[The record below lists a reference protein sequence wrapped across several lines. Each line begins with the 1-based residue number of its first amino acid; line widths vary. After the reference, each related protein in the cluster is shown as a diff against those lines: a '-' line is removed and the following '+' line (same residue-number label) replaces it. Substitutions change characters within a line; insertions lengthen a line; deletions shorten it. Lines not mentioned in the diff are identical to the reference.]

1 MPLRIPPQTRV
12 ILIPSDNQR
21 TREYVIN
28 RSLLIVLVSL
38 AAALAA
44 LLAVALITW
53 SVLATRA
60 AQVPSLQKRFAEA
73 SEQAAQVRALTRELE
88 QMRAVQRQVYAL
100 LGVPEP
106 PALAAA
112 PLTAAG
118 GAAGAETEGAP
129 GTPAGAGPGSVAGAR
144 AAGSAVAPAGK
155 PGPGLA
161 GDSLGLI
168 ALPPPDLWPVKGRV
182 TREFAPSGESGR
194 ASGAAHAG
202 MDLVAAVDTPIKAA
216 GKGVVTRADWDPFLG
231 NYVEIA
237 HGLGYVT
244 VYGHCSR
251 LAVREGDRVDRGQE
265 IAFLGGTGQATAP
278 HLHFE
283 VWKNGAALDPRLVMT
298 GDPAR

>member
-1 MPLRIPPQTRV
+1 MPLRLPPQTRV
-12 ILIPSDNQR
+12 ILIPSDDRR
-21 TREYVIN
+21 TREYVIG
-28 RSLLIVLVSL
+28 RGLLITLLAL
-38 AAALAA
+38 AATLAA
-44 LLAVALITW
+44 LLVVALITW

-60 AQVPSLQKRFAEA
+60 AQVPSLQKRLAEA
-73 SEQAAQVRALTRELE
+73 SEQVAQVRALTRELE
-88 QMRAVQRQVYAL
+88 QMRGVQRQVYSL
-100 LGVPEP
+100 LGVAEP
-106 PALAAA
+106 AALAA
-112 PLTAAG
+112 PP
-118 GAAGAETEGAP
+118 AAGAPGADAPGAP
-129 GTPAGAGPGSVAGAR
+129 GGDAA
-144 AAGSAVAPAGK
+144 AAGEPGGGSASSGAGK

-168 ALPPPDLWPVKGRV
+168 ALPPPDLWPIKGRA
-182 TREFAPSGESGR
+182 TREFAAEGESR
-194 ASGAAHAG
+194 GAPGGAHEG
-202 MDLVAAVDTPIKAA
+202 IDLVAAVDTPIKAA
-216 GKGVVTRADWDPFLG
+216 GKGVVTRAGWDPFLG

-251 LAVREGDRVDRGQE
+251 LAVREGDRVDRGQA

>member
-1 MPLRIPPQTRV
+1 MPVRLPPQTRV

-21 TREYVIN
+21 TREYVIG
-28 RSLLIVLVSL
+28 RGLLITLL
-38 AAALAA
+38 ALTGALAA
-44 LLAVALITW
+44 LLVVALTTW

-60 AQVPSLQKRFAEA
+60 AQVPSLQKRLAEA
-73 SEQAAQVRALTRELE
+73 SEQVAQVRVLTREME
-88 QMRAVQRQVYAL
+88 QMRGVQRQVYTL

-106 PALAAA
+106 AALAG
-112 PLTAAG
+112 PDAG
-118 GAAGAETEGAP
+118 GAAATAGAGAGAP
-129 GTPAGAGPGSVAGAR
+129 GAPAGAAAAAGGQSAGA
-144 AAGSAVAPAGK
+144 AAAAIGR

-161 GDSLGLI
+161 GASLGLI
-168 ALPPPDLWPVKGRV
+168 ALPPPDLWPVKGRA
-182 TREFAPSGESGR
+182 TREFAAAGGSGSAPG
-194 ASGAAHAG
+194 GAHEG
-202 MDLVAAVDTPIKAA
+202 IDLAAAVDTPIKAA
-216 GKGVVTRADWDPFLG
+216 GKGVVTRAGWDPFLG

-251 LAVREGDRVDRGQE
+251 LAAREGDRVDRGQE

>member
-1 MPLRIPPQTRV
+1 V
-12 ILIPSDNQR
+12 ILIPSDDRR
-21 TREYVIN
+21 TREYVIG
-28 RSLLIVLVSL
+28 RGLLITLLAL
-38 AAALAA
+38 AATLAA
-44 LLAVALITW
+44 LLVVALTTW

-60 AQVPSLQKRFAEA
+60 AQVPSLQKRLAEA
-73 SEQAAQVRALTRELE
+73 SEQVAQVRALTRELE
-88 QMRAVQRQVYAL
+88 QMRGVQRQVYSL
-100 LGVPEP
+100 LGVAEP
-106 PALAAA
+106 AALAA
-112 PLTAAG
+112 PP
-118 GAAGAETEGAP
+118 AAGAPGADAPGAP
-129 GTPAGAGPGSVAGAR
+129 GALGGDAA
-144 AAGSAVAPAGK
+144 AAGEPGGGSASSGAGK

-168 ALPPPDLWPVKGRV
+168 ALPPPDLWPIKGRA
-182 TREFAPSGESGR
+182 TREFAAAGESRR
-194 ASGAAHAG
+194 APGGAHEG
-202 MDLVAAVDTPIKAA
+202 IDLVAAVDTPIKAA
-216 GKGVVTRADWDPFLG
+216 GKGVVTRAGWDPFLG

-251 LAVREGDRVDRGQE
+251 LAVREGDRVDRGQA